1 MISILGIGG
10 YLALLDQVHGHWF
23 QLHGARRTSP
33 IPMSPRPTQGVPKP
47 DEAIEMIWKSEMPQS
62 KQDFV
67 ADNPGLTLLHRPAA
81 AHGFWIYQLV

>member
-1 MISILGIGG
+1 
-10 YLALLDQVHGHWF
+10 
-23 QLHGARRTSP
+23 
-33 IPMSPRPTQGVPKP
+33 MSPRPTQGVPKP